1 MLHLVVL
8 KSSRGSD
15 DFEIA
20 LHYVFTHLD
29 VLTDL
34 WSVLPVPVLNG
45 DLKFGRISVAG
56 EDENMAMAK

>member
-34 WSVLPVPVLNG
+34 WSVLPVLNG